1 MPRAALGEP
10 AQQRHHGVQHVA
22 GVLNLWLGCVALA
35 RRWAALLC
43 WERSC
48 RAGRGQRRQ
57 QQPAASRGRRE
68 RAQQYGHAPASC
80 ARARVRQWAVRMRL
94 LVHSAG
100 SNNCFMWPNQ
110 CSIVAMQRA
119 VAAGVPSQ
127 CAAPPCMQIL
137 VKQQCSHAKTLAFL
151 QSRAR
156 QMRTTC
162 ARQPWWVLAPPRP
175 PAAPGAR
182 AAPRRVAAPPRRPAR
197 AAAGPSVQRPYPG
210 GLAGRPGPPSACRGP
225 GSTERGMLLDSAAE

>member
-1 MPRAALGEP
+1 MGGRTCGAAEQTADRCRVVPDGLRRRMPRAALGEP

-22 GVLNLWLGCVALA
+22 GVLSLWLGRVALA
-35 RRWAALLC
+35 RRLAALLRC
-43 WERSC
+43 ERGC

-68 RAQQYGHAPASC
+68 RAQQCGHAPASR
-80 ARARVRQWAVRMRL
+80 ARARVRQWALRMRL

-100 SNNCFMWPNQ
+100 SNSCFMWPNQ
-110 CSIVAMQRA
+110 SSRVAMQRA
-119 VAAGVPSQ
+119 VAAGVPSR

-137 VKQQCSHAKTLAFL
+137 LKQRCSHATTLAFL
-151 QSRAR
+151 LCRAG

-162 ARQPWWVLAPPRP
+162 ARQPWWMLAPPRP

-197 AAAGPSVQRPYPG
+197 AAPGPSVQRPDPG
-210 GLAGRPGPPSACRGP
+210 
-225 GSTERGMLLDSAAE
+225 